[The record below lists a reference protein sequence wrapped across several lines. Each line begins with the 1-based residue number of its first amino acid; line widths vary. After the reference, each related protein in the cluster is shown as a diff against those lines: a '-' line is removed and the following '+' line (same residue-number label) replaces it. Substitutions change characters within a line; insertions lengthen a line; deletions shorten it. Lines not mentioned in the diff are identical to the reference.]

1 MAESVRIAIEEG
13 SQPAEAR
20 RIARKIACDI
30 GFDEAASEQIAIVA
44 TEAGTNL
51 LKHAGGG
58 EILLRRIEGEE
69 APGVHALELLAID
82 RGPGM
87 ENLDLCLENG
97 YSTSGSAGQGLGAIV
112 RLSAESDFYSVP
124 GKGAAVLARWR
135 TNGVASPLR
144 APSQSD
150 DAPWL
155 RLGAVSVFKK
165 GQEVC
170 GDSWGVEQG
179 AFATTILL
187 ADGLGHGYE
196 ASLASRE
203 AVRMLHANSDLG
215 PAQLM
220 ERCHQALRSS
230 RGAAVSI
237 ARIDRERGTLHFC
250 GAGNV
255 SGQVY
260 SGAASRQNLVTV
272 NGTVGHQIPRLREFA
287 YPWPEDGILVLHSDG
302 LSTATGLEAQP
313 GLAARH
319 AGLIA
324 GVLYREFSRGVDDAT
339 VVVAKAA

>member
-1 MAESVRIAIEEG
+1 MEIADVAESVRIAIEDS

-20 RIARKIACDI
+20 RIARKIAAEI

-69 APGVHALELLAID
+69 APGVRALELLAID

-97 YSTSGSAGQGLGAIV
+97 YSTGGSAGQGLGAIV

-135 TNGVASPLR
+135 MNGGATPVR
-144 APSQSD
+144 H
-150 DAPWL
+150 DAAWL
-155 RLGAVSVFKK
+155 RLGAVSVSKK
-165 GQEVC
+165 GQTVC

-179 AFATTILL
+179 EFTTTILV

-196 ASLASRE
+196 AGLASRE
-203 AVRMLHANSDLG
+203 AVRMLHANSDLT
-215 PAQLM
+215 PALLI

-230 RGAAVSI
+230 RGAAVSV
-237 ARIDRERGTLHFC
+237 ARIDRERGALHFC

-255 SGQVY
+255 SAQIY
-260 SGAASRQNLVTV
+260 SGATSCQHLVSV

-302 LSTATGLEAQP
+302 LSTATSLESKSALGARDP
-313 GLAARH
+313 GRSRSLSRLFAR
-319 AGLIA
+319 G
-324 GVLYREFSRGVDDAT
+324 G
-339 VVVAKAA
+339 